1 MLSFVLVRFLQSLLA
16 LLFLSILVFI
26 LGRVTGDPTY
36 LLVAA
41 DATEEQ
47 RLQVREALGLDQPL
61 YVQYGVY
68 AGGLLRG
75 DMGTSVRSKEKVSK
89 LIADRVPASAALG
102 AAAMILVLGVGVP
115 LGVIAAARRG
125 TYVDTFARTIALFG
139 QSMPAFLVGIVLI
152 EVFAVNL
159 SLLPT
164 SGTGGIDHL
173 ILPAVTLGQFVLAG
187 VVRLLRASML
197 EVLDADYV
205 NVARAKGLSE
215 IQLIWRHAF
224 RNALIP
230 LVTFAG
236 LQLSI
241 LLTMAIVV
249 EVIFAW
255 PGVGRL
261 TYEAIVFRDYPVL
274 QGVVLL
280 TAAVVMVMSFFV
292 DVAYGIIDPRIRI
305 VGGAA
310 N

>member
-173 ILPAVTLGQFVLAG
+173 ILPAVTLSQFVLAG